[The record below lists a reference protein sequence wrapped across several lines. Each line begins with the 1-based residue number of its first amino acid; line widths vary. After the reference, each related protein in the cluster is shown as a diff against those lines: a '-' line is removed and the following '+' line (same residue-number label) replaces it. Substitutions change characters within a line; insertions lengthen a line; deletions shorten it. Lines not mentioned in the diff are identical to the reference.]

1 MEIKRSLSC
10 MDRPSEAALKR
21 ISLFASTLEVDI
33 YCTEQ
38 IKGVITKLIYQKCE
52 FAHVYE
58 QRDTMDQKKA
68 KEELS

>member
-38 IKGVITKLIYQKCE
+38 IKGVITI
-52 FAHVYE
+52 
-58 QRDTMDQKKA
+58 
-68 KEELS
+68 